1 MKEVEIMPKY
11 FMTWEVDSSRMPTDA
26 KERGTMWSGMMEMIK
41 QQMKDGTT
49 LDWGCFIGEARGYS
63 IAEQTE
69 LGLTKTL
76 QQYYPFVT
84 FQVHKVMSVD
94 EIAEV
99 AKSLT
104 E

>member
-1 MKEVEIMPKY
+1 MPKY
-11 FMTWEVDSSRMPTDA
+11 CMIWEVDPTRVPIDP
-26 KERGTMWSGMMEMIK
+26 KERGALWSGMTEMIK

-49 LDWGCFIGEARGYS
+49 LDWGCFVGETRGYS
-63 IAEQTE
+63 IGEQSE
-69 LGLTKTL
+69 VGFAKTV
-76 QQYYPFVT
+76 QQYYPYVT
-84 FQVHKVMSVD
+84 FQVHQVMSVD